1 MKATWDLS
9 AAPRPT
15 TACLTRRGGY
25 SETGRPASAG
35 GMMAAARA
43 APRVMAV
50 RKFWTKMVLSMA
62 QQSGWW
68 SAMMERMAAAMAARH
83 WDWRR
88 AGLLRMTPHAMARL
102 ERPARSRMAQPVLR
116 RAGSMAR
123 TRVEAAG
130 GRGEVRSAAAGF
142 AAAAAA
148 EIGAEVGLGGRAVV
162 EERGVEVVEVF
173 ETAAGDLLIDEAFDG
188 FSVDEFVGAED
199 GEGVAFAFGAAGAA
213 DTVDVVFRVFGDGV
227 IDDVADAGD
236 VEATGGEI
244 GGDDDVEFAVPEA
257 CEGEAA
263 VFLGDVAVHDGDF
276 VVFGFTLDAGGEFI
290 GVGLGSGEDHDA
302 FEFGFF
308 EESEEEVL
316 ALETI
321 DRVEV
326 VADGGGGGARA
337 ADFDF
342 EGVAEGPAC
351 EGGDFCGDGGGEEER
366 LAVFGAAGDDAADVG
381 HEAHVEHAVDLIED
395 EDFDV
400 IELDG
405 ALLHVVEQTAGGSD
419 EDIDPFLEPVAL
431 GAVADAAVDE
441 ETAEAGVAAVFLELF
456 FDLGGEFADWFED
469 EAADSAWFCE
479 AREDGEG
486 EGGGFSGACLRGTDD
501 VAAAEDDGDGL
512 GLDACGAVVAG
523 VGDAAEDII

>member
-1 MKATWDLS
+1 MKATWALS

-25 SETGRPASAG
+25 SQTGRPASAG

-68 SAMMERMAAAMAARH
+68 SAMTARMAAAMAARH

-88 AGLLRMTPHAMARL
+88 EGLLRMTPHAMARL
-102 ERPARSRMAQPVLR
+102 ERPVRSRTAQPVLR

-123 TRVEAAG
+123 TRMAAG
-130 GRGEVRSAAAGF
+130 GRAAVRLAAAGF
-142 AAAAAA
+142 ATAAAA

-173 ETAAGDLLIDEAFDG
+173 ETTAGDLLIDEAFDG
-188 FSVDEFVGAED
+188 FGVDEFVGAED
-199 GEGVAFAFGAAGAA
+199 GEGIAFAFGAAGTA
-213 DTVDVVFRVFGDGV
+213 DAVDVVFGVFGDRV

-236 VEATGGEI
+236 VEAAGGEV
-244 GGDDDVEFAVPEA
+244 GGDDDVELAVPEA

-308 EESEEEVL
+308 EEGEEEVL

-342 EGVAEGPAC
+342 EGVAEGPAG

-366 LAVFGAAGDDAADVG
+366 LAVFRATGDDAADVW
-381 HEAHVEHAVDLIED
+381 HEAHVEHAVDLVED

-400 IELDG
+400 VEFDG
-405 ALLHVVEQTAGGSD
+405 ALLHVVEQAAGGSD

-431 GAVADAAVDE
+431 SAVADAAVDE
-441 ETAEAGVAAVFLELF
+441 ETAEAGVAAVFFELF
-456 FDLGGEFADWFED
+456 FDLGGEFADRFED
-469 EAADSAWFCE
+469 ETADSARFCE
-479 AREDGEG
+479 AREDG
-486 EGGGFSGACLRGTDD
+486 
-501 VAAAEDDGDGL
+501 
-512 GLDACGAVVAG
+512 
-523 VGDAAEDII
+523 